1 MSYRTVEAGRGVAWL
16 TEAVQLVMKA
26 PAVFLVQAL
35 IVAVI
40 SVIPV
45 LGQLAMLVLGPA
57 LLAGMVWSMREADQG
72 REPQIPQLFE
82 GFTREGRIG
91 GLIAL
96 CLPAIA
102 GGLVIFV
109 LGFLFI
115 GGALLG
121 TVFSGGSETAAAL
134 GFGGGMLLFVATM
147 LIVGFAI
154 YSLIVFAIPRV
165 MFDAEE
171 PFQAMKESIGAS
183 LANIAP
189 LLVFSVIFFFAAMI
203 VMLVLSIIPVLGT
216 IVAYLAIH
224 AALAG
229 AVYIAYKDVFGSG
242 ALVETVIVP
251 PPSPPS
257 AESPP
262 APPSP
267 PEPPAS

>member
-102 GGLVIFV
+102 GGLLIFV
-109 LGFLFI
+109 LGFIFV

-121 TVFSGGSETAAAL
+121 TALGGGTDAAAAL

-147 LIVGFAI
+147 LLVGLAI
-154 YSLIVFAIPRV
+154 YSMIVFAIPRV
-165 MFDAEE
+165 MFEGAE
-171 PFQAMKESIGAS
+171 PFDAMKQSIGAS
-183 LANIAP
+183 LANIVP

-229 AVYIAYKDVFGSG
+229 AVYIAYKDVFGAG

-251 PPSPPS
+251 PSPPP
-257 AESPP
+257 AETPPP
-262 APPSP
+262 AP